1 MKTKLIKFGKYLFVF
16 VMVVAALSKI
26 FGGPSEPK
34 SYVDIT
40 AYEIISEMVD
50 GVQPASKNQKL
61 MNYLEKN
68 KGVRIS
74 GYVSEVR
81 IIDDKALVSVAPF
94 MEYNLLDD
102 KQSRM
107 AKYVVALEAGN
118 KDADSAMKNLRRGD
132 FVYADSTYLGFDDDG
147 HIHFT
152 TFKVDRQKAG
162 IK

>member
-1 MKTKLIKFGKYLFVF
+1 
-16 VMVVAALSKI
+16 
-26 FGGPSEPK
+26 
-34 SYVDIT
+34 
-40 AYEIISEMVD
+40 
-50 GVQPASKNQKL
+50 
-61 MNYLEKN
+61 
-68 KGVRIS
+68 
-74 GYVSEVR
+74 
-81 IIDDKALVSVAPF
+81 
-94 MEYNLLDD
+94 
-102 KQSRM
+102 M